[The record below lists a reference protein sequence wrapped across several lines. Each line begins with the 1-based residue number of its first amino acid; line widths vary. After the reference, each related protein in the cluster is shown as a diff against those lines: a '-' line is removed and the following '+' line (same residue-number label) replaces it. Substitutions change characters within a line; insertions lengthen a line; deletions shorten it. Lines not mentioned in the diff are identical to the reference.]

1 MLVGSAEA
9 DLAAGR
15 LSVVSP
21 VGRALVGA
29 RSGDEVAVETPRGR
43 AMYRVLNVE

>member
-9 DLAAGR
+9 NPSAGR
-15 LSVVSP
+15 LSVASP

-29 RSGDEVAVETPRGR
+29 RAGDEVAVETPRGH
-43 AMYRVLNVE
+43 ATYRVLKVE